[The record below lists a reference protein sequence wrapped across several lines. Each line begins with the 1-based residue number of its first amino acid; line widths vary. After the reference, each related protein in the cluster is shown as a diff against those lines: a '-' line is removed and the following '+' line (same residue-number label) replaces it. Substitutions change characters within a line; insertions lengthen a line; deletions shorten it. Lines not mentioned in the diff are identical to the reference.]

1 MTLRQKLVT
10 LFAVTSCVIVLV
22 NIFTY
27 AMISRMMGRVEDV
40 YISNINL
47 NDLSDGLDE
56 LQLAMTAYLR
66 TKSSDA
72 MGDFFRKEQDY
83 RELIDTLNRQPT
95 DNEVLLTEKNI
106 LNFPKGYVRFSSII
120 IQMKSAID

>member
-106 LNFPKGYVRFSSII
+106 Y
-120 IQMKSAID
+120 